1 MRKVIAAIIFG
12 LLLSSNAYGSSIWDY
27 LEIGMT
33 KKELSKLTNPYNAAT
48 LIYFH
53 TDEIKPLGGYRG
65 LGPVF
70 GSLDCENIE
79 YFPKH
84 KIEIL
89 KHGKFKA
96 HPSSPI
102 YIFED
107 VTKKMKCSVV
117 YTSKGNGTLKAV
129 VFNKHDAL
137 IIADPAY
144 AKRIQAEEQKR
155 IAEEKK
161 RKEEEEKRKAEEK
174 KIAEEKRI
182 AEEKAKE
189 EEYERLEAKYRKK
202 CKGFEIG
209 TPEYKNC
216 ILQEIAKVEEEKR
229 IAEEKI
235 AQENKLTEIDPDLIP
250 IATGSGFF
258 VSRDG
263 YVVTNEH
270 VAGICELMEIKIGG
284 KKHNLNV
291 VTVDRVNDLGL
302 VKGNYKHPK
311 YLEIDIEGAELGE
324 EIVAMGYPLGKYTG
338 AGVKITK
345 GVVSSL
351 TGPGNNFSEFQID
364 AAIGPG
370 SSGGPIIN
378 RSGQVVGVAYGG
390 INKLKAIKE
399 QKHIPENVNFA
410 ISSQTLTNFLK
421 ANKVRYTKAYRD
433 KKLETEKVAQIGDA
447 ATVKLYCLNTEAFYI
462 ALKKAESHTD
472 VLLDLK

>member
-1 MRKVIAAIIFG
+1 MFTHTVLR
-12 LLLSSNAYGSSIWDY
+12 S
-27 LEIGMT
+27 
-33 KKELSKLTNPYNAAT
+33 KKT
-48 LIYFH
+48 
-53 TDEIKPLGGYRG
+53 
-65 LGPVF
+65 
-70 GSLDCENIE
+70 
-79 YFPKH
+79 
-84 KIEIL
+84 
-89 KHGKFKA
+89 HGW
-96 HPSSPI
+96 PW
-102 YIFED
+102 YIFEN
-107 VTKKMKCSVV
+107 VTKPIRCK
-117 YTSKGNGTLKAV
+117 TEGFNKGYSYKDSNGILKAV
-129 VFNKHDAL
+129 AWSKEEAL
-137 IIADPAY
+137 LAADPTY
-144 AKRIQAEEQKR
+144 AKKIEDEEQKL

-161 RKEEEEKRKAEEK
+161 RKEKEEKRKAEEK

-189 EEYERLEAKYRKK
+189 EEYERLEAKYKRKCK
-202 CKGFEIG
+202 KGYTNPKGFEIG

-399 QKHIPENVNFA
+399 AQHIPENVNFA